1 MCLSC
6 PARLQIRNIDFLH
19 RRSVAVKSRWET
31 LLLGIFFCA
40 SVQSLLLQSHP
51 RSFLHGLEA
60 TSWTFFFFFCSCI
73 FFRRAAANTDGGDTR
88 LWRARSVGEDSG
100 TTEQQLDWVQ
110 LIHLAKLPRAA
121 FPVGLGTSLSVGF
134 RKERLKKKCLKW
146 YGFKNFGSTKRREYT
161 RKNTEGQ
168 RQKVKMKCYKM
179 SRNGCWFWESLQK
192 AFRKCR
198 LVKRRLVKTQKK
210 CNSKMVLQMFRKA
223 AYSHKYIMCKTFLLH
238 I

>member
-134 RKERLKKKCLKW
+134 RKERLKKKMCEVVWIQKFW
-146 YGFKNFGSTKRREYT
+146 KHKET
-161 RKNTEGQ
+161 RVHSEKHRGAKTESQ
-168 RQKVKMKCYKM
+168 NEM
-179 SRNGCWFWESLQK
+179 L
-192 AFRKCR
+192 
-198 LVKRRLVKTQKK
+198 
-210 CNSKMVLQMFRKA
+210 
-223 AYSHKYIMCKTFLLH
+223 
-238 I
+238 